1 MKWLFLGATV
11 ISLLVILED
20 YTTYVVNEFNY
31 EYSWYAVPAKAVT
44 NFFIWILFTPIVDWQ
59 SRAVVLN
66 KNTDRYKKIILILLT
81 TLLMAFV
88 HRFLSTIAFD
98 GLYFFKSG
106 FMASPLS
113 EKNLQLLYS
122 GTLTSLIQG
131 WILLGLFIAI
141 LYYQQYLEKQ
151 KELNLAQLK
160 ALKMQL
166 HPHFLF
172 NTLHSISSLIDIN
185 PKDAQKMT
193 SRLGQLMRSTLDH
206 ERKQEASLAEEV
218 EYIQNYLGIEHVRF
232 QDRLEIHYDIEEAAL
247 NATLPYLILQPIV
260 ENAIKHGIK
269 DMQEGGSIQLS
280 AKVSGDRVVITI
292 QDNGEGVSS
301 DVPGS
306 GIGLS
311 NVLKRLSQFYQ
322 NDFELESGQLEGAG
336 YKVEMNVPF
345 LKFQPL

>member
-1 MKWLFLGATV
+1 MKWLFLGAMV
-11 ISLLVILED
+11 ISALVVIED
-20 YTTYVVNEFNY
+20 YTTYVVSGFSY
-31 EYSWYAVPAKAVT
+31 DYSWFAVPVKSVT
-44 NFFIWILFTPIVDWQ
+44 NYFAWILFTPIIDWQ
-59 SRAVVLN
+59 SYYAVLN
-66 KNTDRYKKIILILLT
+66 KNTDRYKKIFLVILVSLT
-81 TLLMAFV
+81 LAFI

-98 GLYFFKSG
+98 GIYFFKSG
-106 FMASPLS
+106 FMASPFN
-113 EKNLQLLYS
+113 EKNLELLFS
-122 GTLTSLIQG
+122 GTLTSLIQC
-131 WILLGLFIAI
+131 WILVGLFVAI
-141 LYYQQYLEKQ
+141 RYYRRYLEKQ
-151 KELNLAQLK
+151 QELNAAQLK

-232 QDRLEIHYDIEEAAL
+232 QDRLEIHYDIEAAAM

-269 DMQEGGSIQLS
+269 DMQEGGTIQLS
-280 AKVSGDRVVITI
+280 AKVSDDRVVITI
-292 QDNGEGVSS
+292 QDNGGGGSNDNS
-301 DVPGS
+301 GS

-311 NVLKRLSQFYQ
+311 NVFKRLSQFYQ
-322 NDFELESGQLEGAG
+322 NDFKLESGQLEGSG

-345 LKFQPL
+345 LKFQKL